1 MIEQT
6 FGEQIAAAARYKKV
20 SKLQLIGELLESDR
34 LIRADAR
41 QIFALG
47 EDMKRY
53 KKALEEIIE
62 SEESQSIRSFGLGDI
77 AREVLAEPPN
87 AAAEARRTG
96 DVDCK

>member
-1 MIEQT
+1 MPREKEQMNSMSEQT
-6 FGEQIAAAARYKKV
+6 FGEQITVAARYKKV

-47 EDMKRY
+47 ENVKRY

-77 AREVLAEPPN
+77 AREALAEPSN
-87 AAAEARRTG
+87 ATS
-96 DVDCK
+96 